1 MSKTKAERYRLMA
14 AECKRQAALADGEEE
29 FREIQ
34 VKLARSYQALAEN
47 EDWLD
52 GRATVEELT
61 LAPSL
66 SVSRQVE
73 AA

>member
-1 MSKTKAERYRLMA
+1 MSKMKAERFRVMA
-14 AECKRQAALADGEEE
+14 AECERQAALSDGEEE

-34 VKLARSYQALAEN
+34 VKLARSYLALAEN

-52 GRATVEELT
+52 GRAADEMPLVPATET
-61 LAPSL
+61 
-66 SVSRQVE
+66 SRQVE